1 MGMKRLCILVL
12 LCFFAVQGKSQIQVE
27 LSFDQEQFLP
37 SEELLAKVRVT
48 NSSGQTLVL
57 GRDNAWLGFV
67 IEARDGSIVR
77 IKKPLDVS
85 GEFALPSAHR
95 ATKVVD
101 LSEAFDLTRY
111 GRYEI
116 TARVSIPEWG
126 GQNFVSKTRV
136 FDISKGVK
144 LWETAFGVPSLEPN
158 GKPEIR
164 KYILAQANH
173 VKDIHLY
180 ARITDQDEEYTYK
193 MFSIGPMISF
203 SRPEAQLDQWSN
215 LHVMYQ
221 NGAHSFLYTVITPD
235 GLLLSRQTWN
245 YSDTRPKLAAN
256 NGRIGVRGGVR
267 RISST
272 DLPPPELLS
281 ESSVPPIGS
290 SGGDNLVD
298 GNSPKK

>member
-1 MGMKRLCILVL
+1 MKRLCICAL
-12 LCFFAVQGKSQIQVE
+12 LCFLAVQAKAQIQVE

-37 SEELLAKVRVT
+37 SEELLAKVRIT

-57 GRDNAWLGFV
+57 GKDNAWLSFL

-77 IKKPLDVS
+77 IRKPLDVT
-85 GEFALPSAHR
+85 GEFMLPSAHR
-95 ATKVVD
+95 GTKIVD

-111 GRYEI
+111 GRYEV
-116 TARVSIPEWG
+116 TARVQIKEWG
-126 GQNFVSKTRV
+126 AQTFQSKTRV

-164 KYILAQANH
+164 KYVLAQANH

-221 NGAHSFLYTVITPD
+221 KGAHSFLYTVITPD
-235 GLLLSRQTWN
+235 GLLLSRQTWD
-245 YSDTRPKLAAN
+245 YSNTRPKLAAR
-256 NGRIGVRGGVR
+256 NGRISVKGGVR
-267 RISST
+267 RISSS
-272 DLPPPELLS
+272 DLPPPDLLS
-281 ESSVPPIGS
+281 ESSVPPIGA